1 MFRKKYSIILVS
13 ILLSVLCIFTC
24 TSCQNLQINEKESL
38 FNESNTASAE
48 SYLEEMKN
56 YYYSKSFAG
65 GTGFVK
71 EKNKTPYYEYTGGS
85 MKIECVIEN
94 GGDAFECGVSLVLDG
109 ISQTFT
115 LTDKNGNTTDN
126 GLMHIINL
134 GKKERVAL
142 TLEFTPN
149 TGKKGDI
156 LNVAVGTMLAPSYTT
171 VYDGYGSYG
180 KYRQHTFN
188 ATSDVYIHM
197 MTDAPTQEPSAKLT
211 VEQVDIPEAYRARF
225 RSVDEDRWGT
235 TYMVEL
241 YTDRE
246 MAEAE
251 EGFRVIRVPA
261 GDTAEITLDVFGM
274 ADDWRASLFV
284 NHELIELTDGSTYVD
299 FSTDTKSVTRVTL
312 PVDISELSENNHAY
326 VILYHKSETSRVIS
340 ENSYVF
346 ADKTDTYYFIVG
358 GTDATN

>member
-24 TSCQNLQINEKESL
+24 TSCQNRQTNEKENL
-38 FNESNTASAE
+38 FDESNTASAKFDP
-48 SYLEEMKN
+48 EEMKN
-56 YYYSKSFAG
+56 YNYGKIFAG

-71 EKNKTPYYEYTGGS
+71 EDKAPYYEYTGGS
-85 MKIECVIEN
+85 MKIEYLIEN
-94 GGDAFECGVSLVLDG
+94 GGDAFECGVSLILDG

-134 GKKERVAL
+134 GEKEKVAL

-180 KYRQHTFN
+180 KYNQHAFN
-188 ATSDVYIHM
+188 AGSGVAIHM
-197 MTDAPTQEPSAKLT
+197 MTDAPTQQPAAELT
-211 VEQVDIPEAYRARF
+211 VEHVNIPEAYRELF
-225 RSVDEDRWGT
+225 RSNDEDRWGT
-235 TYMVEL
+235 EYWFEL

-246 MAEAE
+246 MAEARE
-251 EGFRVIRVPA
+251 KPRVIRVPA

-326 VILYHKSETSRVIS
+326 VILYQKSDGALNMPEDT
-340 ENSYVF
+340 YMF
-346 ADKTDTYYFIVG
+346 ADKIATHYFIVG
-358 GTDATN
+358 GTDVTN

>member
-1 MFRKKYSIILVS
+1 MLRKKYIVLVSIILT
-13 ILLSVLCIFTC
+13 VLCLFSF
-24 TSCQNLQINEKESL
+24 TSCQNRQNNEKESL
-38 FNESNTASAE
+38 FNEPDTSSLE
-48 SYLEEMKN
+48 SDPEAMKN
-56 YYYSKSFAG
+56 YNYGKTFAG

-71 EKNKTPYYEYTGGS
+71 EENKSPYYEYTGGS
-85 MKIECVIEN
+85 MKIEYVIEN

-109 ISQTFT
+109 INQTFT
-115 LTDKNGNTTDN
+115 LTDKKGKTTDN

-134 GKKERVAL
+134 GEKESVTL

-171 VYDGYGSYG
+171 VYNGYGSYG
-180 KYRQHTFN
+180 KYRQHAFN
-188 ATSDVYIHM
+188 AGSDVDIHM

-211 VEQVDIPEAYRARF
+211 VEQVDIPEAYRELF
-225 RSVDEDRWGT
+225 RSEDGDRWGT
-235 TYMVEL
+235 EYKIEL
-241 YTDRE
+241 YSDQKI
-246 MAEAE
+246 AEAQE
-251 EGFRVIRVPA
+251 KHRVIRVPA

-274 ADDWRASLFV
+274 AADWRASLFV
-284 NHELIELTDGSTYVD
+284 NHELIELTDGCTYID

-326 VILYHKSETSRVIS
+326 VILYQKS
-340 ENSYVF
+340 ENSPNMSNDTYLF
-346 ADKTDTYYFIVG
+346 ADKIDTYYFIVG